1 MMILQQGTTTLH
13 MIDSAKLPQSVRFG
27 IARYL
32 VNIAR
37 EEDIL
42 EWCDGLGVQRQ
53 APAPAH
59 KRAVEQAVDTSLAS
73 APHGCLFVYDGSKPV
88 AVLGVS
94 GNGWLWSFWARPRA
108 RVVKD
113 MLKVWPLAMDII
125 FRHYGFKSL
134 RNYIHKDNTFFQ
146 RLLSEKSGA
155 TITPLDGDYSFFEVT
170 HNVL

>member
-1 MMILQQGTTTLH
+1 MMILQQGTTALH

-27 IARYL
+27 VARRL
-32 VNIAR
+32 VNNAR
-37 EEDIL
+37 PEDIM
-42 EWCDGLGVQRQ
+42 EWCDGLGLQRQ
-53 APAPAH
+53 SPAMAQKH
-59 KRAVEQAVDTSLAS
+59 AVERAVDTSLAN
-73 APHGCLFVYDGSKPV
+73 AAHGCLFVYDGSVPV

-108 RVVKD
+108 RVIKN

-170 HNVL
+170 QHVL